1 MAKNRLDYQAQL
13 SRHDHDVSAGYAASL
28 VPGAIV
34 PQYFDILNPG
44 DSIYYRT
51 HMFARLQDV
60 ITAFIGEVD
69 LHLDYFFVPLQML
82 YTPFGQVFAQ
92 TNDFLSSLYSDDLES
107 RDSFPL
113 IALGTHDNRDT
124 IAINGTP
131 EFESFGKSTLRL
143 LDAFDMNPQQVISSA
158 MATASS
164 YTKKATDIADTQ
176 CQNPPVAP
184 WIPLAY
190 QAIYQKYYRNDEF
203 ENLNVSA
210 FNIDRNYNDTLVTE
224 NKFFSLHYHQRVS
237 DYFTN
242 TRVSPISSAV
252 NSLSS
257 GAEGDDTIDNGGSL
271 DSLLRKVD
279 SYLNPQSSEFGYQGY
294 DSPAFGHPTKNAF
307 DVVSITSNEFRASGY
322 SNYDFLS
329 ASNIR
334 ALFAVDKFARIYG
347 RADKTYDDQ
356 ILAHFGVH
364 IPHDVKHDLTH
375 LKHYRCVLQAD
386 PIYGTANTQNA
397 GSDLTAADAH
407 FIGTIG
413 QVGGQGQV
421 TLDTD
426 QEKFTAPVHGVFM
439 CVAYVLTKPR
449 YTETF
454 SKLHLATNRLAFP
467 IPEFDKL
474 GAQPL
479 YGFEFSRYYLQPTD
493 QQSHNFRGVRK
504 GWQNRYQEFKEKYN
518 RCSILY
524 EEPAEESFKPS
535 DSYKGNIY
543 APWMISHAPFYY
555 DVEPLATSNMLD
567 PYKFLQNPHSLDSVM
582 VRPYVSGW
590 SNDWYASPW
599 LALQSDP
606 ILTDYMCFAKK
617 VSWMSETGEPDL

>member
-1 MAKNRLDYQAQL
+1 MARNKLSYQAQL

-51 HMFARLQDV
+51 HMFARMQDV

-69 LHLDYFFVPLQML
+69 IHLDYFFVPLQML

-92 TNDFLSSLYSDDLES
+92 TNDFLSSLYAGEMEKK
-107 RDSFPL
+107 DSFPM
-113 IALGTHDNRDT
+113 ISCPAFDNRTT
-124 IAINGTP
+124 IAQNGIP
-131 EFESFGKSTLRL
+131 EFECDGKSVMRL
-143 LDAFDMNPQQVISSA
+143 LDAFDMNPQQVL
-158 MATASS
+158 ATANAVASA
-164 YTKKATDIADTQ
+164 YTKKATDISDVFCA
-176 CQNPPVAP
+176 NPSVAP

-190 QAIYQKYYRNDEF
+190 QTIYQKYYRSDDF
-203 ENLNVSA
+203 ENLDVA
-210 FNIDRNYNDTLVTE
+210 AYNIDHLYNDVQAAD
-224 NKFFSLHYHQRVS
+224 KKYFKLHYHQRPS
-237 DYFTN
+237 DYFT
-242 TRVSPISSAV
+242 TCRVSPISSAV
-252 NSLSS
+252 NSFSS
-257 GAEGDDTIDNGGSL
+257 DAEGDFSIDNGGTL
-271 DSLLRKVD
+271 DSFLTKVN
-279 SYLNPQSSEFGYQGY
+279 SFLESGNSQFGYQRNISNV
-294 DSPAFGHPTKNAF
+294 DMEASALSFNSL
-307 DVVSITSNEFRASGY
+307 SISGY
-322 SNYDFLS
+322 QTQPNYVNQSFLN
-329 ASNIR
+329 AANIR

-375 LKHYRCVLQAD
+375 LKHYRAVLQAD
-386 PIYGTANTQNA
+386 PIYGTANTQNS
-397 GSDLTAADAH
+397 GSDLAAADAH

-421 TLDTD
+421 TLDSD

-454 SKLHLATNRLAFP
+454 SKLHLATHRLAFP
-467 IPEFDKL
+467 IPEYDKL

-493 QQSHNFRGVRK
+493 QQSHNFRGVRRA
-504 GWQNRYQEFKEKYN
+504 WQNRYQEWKEKYN
-518 RCSILY
+518 RSSILY
-524 EEPAEESFKPS
+524 EEPAEQSFVPS
-535 DSYKGNIY
+535 SSYKGNIY

-555 DVEPLATSNMLD
+555 DVDALASSYMLD
-567 PYKFLQNPHSLDSVM
+567 FYKFYQNPHALDGVM

-590 SNDWYASPW
+590 SNDWFASPW